1 LINQLQAFCDVV
13 VQQLLMTTTVQEKV
27 ELPDQ
32 IPHIMES
39 RIHSPATKGAMNV
52 GRVASEEDTAAAQP
66 RYLPLMDAKIA
77 APVQGVRL
85 EPLWRALTEYLLHE
99 V

>member
-1 LINQLQAFCDVV
+1 MDISLTKLPWYGQIGAFLVV
-13 VQQLLMTTTVQEKV
+13 C
-27 ELPDQ
+27 
-32 IPHIMES
+32 
-39 RIHSPATKGAMNV
+39 A
-52 GRVASEEDTAAAQP
+52 RVASEEDTAAAQP
-66 RYLPLMDAKIA
+66 RYLPVMDAKIA